1 MNSKCNNPK
10 KKTSCKKTILMER
23 LVMLR
28 TSKDLKQSDIKDA
41 LHLSREAYST
51 YERGTRLPNL
61 DTLSLIADYY
71 KVSTDYLLGLTDKPR
86 STHLSEIE
94 YKLLKN
100 FQNSDQRGK
109 ETIFNLAA
117 EQCRYTKNKISN

>member
-1 MNSKCNNPK
+1 MNSKSDNTK
-10 KKTSCKKTILMER
+10 KKTYCKKTILMER
-23 LVMLR
+23 LVLLR
-28 TSKDLKQSDIKDA
+28 TSRDLKQSDIKDA

-61 DTLSLIADYY
+61 DTLTLIANYY

-86 STHLSEIE
+86 CAHLSETE

-109 ETIFNLAA
+109 ETIFNVAA
-117 EQCRYTKNKISN
+117 EQCRHSKNKISK